1 MMKEIKN
8 NPGLVSRTYA
18 LLAMA
23 VLAFGLMAASAPEKD
38 PVQLLQFI
46 ADNMIRG
53 LKQNHAT
60 LKSNPQIVYNLAD
73 RYIIPYADLPIMSQ
87 RVVPPTVWNGATP
100 AQREA
105 FQKAFT
111 KTLVRTYA
119 SALTAYK
126 DQTIKFFP
134 VRGGVAGKT
143 NIEVSSEIDS
153 QNGGSQPINVTYRL
167 IQKNTVWRL
176 IDLSVDGVDM
186 LESFR
191 AQFADI
197 LSRGNMEKLL
207 QQMAAHNSK

>member
-134 VRGGVAGKT
+134 VR
-143 NIEVSSEIDS
+143 
-153 QNGGSQPINVTYRL
+153 
-167 IQKNTVWRL
+167 
-176 IDLSVDGVDM
+176 
-186 LESFR
+186 
-191 AQFADI
+191 
-197 LSRGNMEKLL
+197 
-207 QQMAAHNSK
+207 